1 MHTVKNMFCI
11 SALLSLLLLSG
22 CSLFRQPILNAP
34 TQPDIAKE
42 GQPNVI
48 IIVAD
53 QMRRA
58 SMGFWQTPAFK
69 GGLNTVSDPVV
80 TPNLDALAGQGVV
93 FNQAIANYPLC
104 SPFRGMLLSG
114 RFPHNNGVTNNTR
127 DDRPHL
133 GLRTDI
139 TTLTES
145 LALAGYNTALVG
157 KGHWHNNLPLFNEV
171 GEYEGTIEPPGGR
184 FIKGT
189 RYDTFIPEGEGRHG
203 IQYWYQSIGHNH
215 QHPVVYTNDRIAS
228 KGKKDGQPYYP
239 KQYSAVNQ
247 ADVII
252 DYVNNTHGQRD
263 ISKPFGLLWT
273 MDPPHNPYSS
283 LNDTDEA
290 LYNKYYKD
298 IAIEHI
304 LNRQNVDIARAEK
317 YARIHFS
324 MVTLIDREIGRLMA
338 ALKEK
343 DLHEN
348 TLIVFT
354 SDHGEMMGS
363 HSKMFKNTFYE
374 EALGIPLIMYFDGKL
389 TQQVNNLL
397 IGVPDFMPTILGL
410 LDLQLYTPNMLDGV
424 DYSSLLKHGDSKAM
438 PKPKSSLYYGPSSQL
453 GVRTDQYLYVLNHHG
468 GLLALFDLIQD
479 PYQLNNLRLESLP
492 TKDRLFL
499 QKELG
504 YWLDKSRH
512 PWAADKKFTSHII
525 YPKRKK

>member
-1 MHTVKNMFCI
+1 MTVHGFKSTFLI
-11 SALLSLLLLSG
+11 FLILLIFSG
-22 CSLFRQPILNAP
+22 CSLLRQPIPDAP
-34 TQPDIAKE
+34 AQPDIAKE

-58 SMGFWQTPAFK
+58 SMGFWQAPAFDNA
-69 GGLNTVSDPVV
+69 LNTVSDPVV
-80 TPNLDALAGQGVV
+80 TPNLDALANKGVV

-127 DDRPHL
+127 DDRPNL

-157 KGHWHNNLPLFNEV
+157 KGHWHNNLPLFNAL
-171 GEYEGTIEPPGGR
+171 GEYQGTTEAPGGH

-215 QHPVVYTNDRIAS
+215 QNPVVYTNDGIVS
-228 KGKKDGQPYYP
+228 QGKKDGQPFYP

-247 ADVII
+247 ANVII
-252 DYVNNTHGQRD
+252 DYVNNAHNQRD
-263 ISKPFGLLWT
+263 TNKPFSVLWT
-273 MDPPHNPYSS
+273 MDPPHNPYSR
-283 LNDTDEA
+283 LRDTDEA

-298 IAIEHI
+298 VAIRHI

-324 MVTLIDREIGRLMA
+324 MVTLIDREIGRLMST
-338 ALKEK
+338 LKEK
-343 DLHEN
+343 GLDKN

-363 HSKMFKNTFYE
+363 HGKMFKNTFYE

-389 TQQVNNLL
+389 THHVNDLL

-410 LDLQLYTPNMLDGV
+410 LDLQLYTPSMLDGV
-424 DYSSLLKHGDSKAM
+424 DYSSLLKYGENKAM
-438 PKPKSSLYYGPSSQL
+438 PKPKSSLYYGPGSQL
-453 GVRTDQYLYVLNHHG
+453 GVRTNQYLYVLNNEG
-468 GLLALFDLIQD
+468 RLLALFDLLKD
-479 PYQLNNLRLESLP
+479 PYQLNSLIFNRLP
-492 TKDRLFL
+492 KKDQLFL
-499 QKELG
+499 KTELG
-504 YWLDKSRH
+504 YWLDKVKH
-512 PWAADKKFTSHII
+512 PWALEKKFASNII
-525 YPKRKK
+525 YPKRQR